1 MWRMVALAGLSLGV
15 ACGVDP
21 VYESAKRKIALV
33 REDRAQPGSR
43 VWLSLA
49 ELNAF
54 GKNAALEAVP
64 HGLRNPR
71 LELGNGAA
79 AGSALI
85 DFLKVRQIKGPA
97 PNPLVAWF
105 LSGERPVRAEAR
117 IESGRGRATVH
128 LQKVTV
134 SWMTAQGAVLD
145 FLIENFLLPF
155 YPEAKIGTPFEL
167 KHNVERF
174 EISPAGVNVVIA
186 PKR

>member
-1 MWRMVALAGLSLGV
+1 MLAGLSVVL
-15 ACGVDP
+15 ASAADP
-21 VYESAKRKIALV
+21 AYESAKRKLEAIQ
-33 REDRAQPGSR
+33 EDRARPGSR

-49 ELNAF
+49 ELNAY
-54 GKNAALEAVP
+54 GRQAALTVAP
-64 HGLRNPR
+64 QGLRSPR

-85 DFLKVRQIKGPA
+85 DFLKVRELKGPA

-117 IESGRGRATVH
+117 IESGGGRATVY

-134 SWMTAQGAVLD
+134 SWATAQGAALD
-145 FLIENFLLPF
+145 FLVQNFLLPF
-155 YPEAKIGTPFEL
+155 YPEAAINKPFDL
-167 KHNVERF
+167 KHNVDRF

>member
-1 MWRMVALAGLSLGV
+1 MVRMVALAGLSLAM
-15 ACGVDP
+15 ACAADP
-21 VYESAKRKIALV
+21 LYESAKRKIDMV
-33 REDRAQPGSR
+33 QEDRARPGSH

-49 ELNAF
+49 ELNAY
-54 GKNAALEAVP
+54 GRKAALDVAP
-64 HGLRNPR
+64 QGLRNPR

-97 PNPLVAWF
+97 PNPLLAWF

-117 IESGRGRATVH
+117 IESGGGRATVH

-155 YPEAKIGTPFEL
+155 YPDAKIGTPFEL

-174 EISPAGVNVVIA
+174 EISPAGVNVIIA
-186 PKR
+186 PAR

>member
-1 MWRMVALAGLSLGV
+1 M
-15 ACGVDP
+15 ACAVDP
-21 VYESAKRKIALV
+21 LYESAKRKIELV
-33 REDRAQPGSR
+33 QEDKAKPGSR

-49 ELNAF
+49 ELNAY
-54 GKNAALEAVP
+54 GKNAALTAAP
-64 HGLRNPR
+64 QGLRNPR

-97 PNPLVAWF
+97 PNALVAWF

-117 IESGRGRATVH
+117 IESGHGRATVR

-134 SWMTAQGAVLD
+134 SWLTAQGAVLD

-155 YPEAKIGTPFEL
+155 YPQAKIGTPFDL
-167 KHNVERF
+167 KHNVDRF

>member
-1 MWRMVALAGLSLGV
+1 MVAIAGLSLAV
-15 ACGVDP
+15 ACAADP
-21 VYESAKRKIALV
+21 LYESAKRKIALV
-33 REDRAQPGSR
+33 QEDRARPGSR

-49 ELNAF
+49 ELNAY
-54 GKNAALEAVP
+54 GKNAALEAAP
-64 HGLRNPR
+64 QGLRNPR

-79 AGSALI
+79 TGSALI
-85 DFLKVRQIKGPA
+85 DFLKVRQLKGPA
-97 PNPLVAWF
+97 PNALVAWF

-117 IESGRGRATVH
+117 IESGRGHATVH
-128 LQKVTV
+128 LQKVTL

-174 EISPAGVNVVIA
+174 EISPTGVNVLIA

>member
-1 MWRMVALAGLSLGV
+1 MPSIPL
-15 ACGVDP
+15 
-21 VYESAKRKIALV
+21 YESAKRKIAMV
-33 REDRAQPGSR
+33 REDQAQPGSR

-49 ELNAF
+49 ELNAY
-54 GKNAALEAVP
+54 GKNAALEAAP
-64 HGLRNPR
+64 QGLRNPR
-71 LELGNGAA
+71 LELGSGAA

-117 IESGRGRATVH
+117 IESGGGRATVH

-134 SWMTAQGAVLD
+134 SWMTAQGAALG

-186 PKR
+186 PER